1 MAGAAACHQGHG
13 RRSPLRCV
21 QGAMGQV
28 LPAAGGAYRLAHH
41 AAGCVPQRALARGA
55 GGAGR
60 RGGRGMRVLACA
72 AAGPAAAAWNQ
83 QGCNT
88 SCARFAS
95 SPIWR
100 CLPYLSGVELF
111 AREYIWMYAW
121 ANLCTPVTAMS
132 LCPPLTALPATPP
145 PAPVLE
151 VQRACHWST
160 AGRACGHARLPHRH
174 AGGLVSCTLLCLYSC
189 DVVSRCCCGQEC
201 GVSAAACRCP
211 YASGWAVYRLP
222 LWAWRCQLVFAH
234 SAGELVLPSALKG
247 VHPPDRQPPDC
258 PLGSLG
264 SLCTPAVGG
273 GRIPAEP

>member
-1 MAGAAACHQGHG
+1 M
-13 RRSPLRCV
+13 
-21 QGAMGQV
+21 

-60 RGGRGMRVLACA
+60 RGGRGRRVLACA

-88 SCARFAS
+88 SCVRFAS

-100 CLPYLSGVELF
+100 CLAILSGVELF
-111 AREYIWMYAW
+111 ARECIWMYAW

-211 YASGWAVYRLP
+211 YVSGWAAVQAAAVGMEVPAGVCSQCRGAGVAQCTQGCAPARSPTARLP
-222 LWAWRCQLVFAH
+222 LGLPGLPLHACSGRRAHPGRTLKSWR
-234 SAGELVLPSALKG
+234 AGLPRWRWLQAQCR
-247 VHPPDRQPPDC
+247 P
-258 PLGSLG
+258 
-264 SLCTPAVGG
+264 
-273 GRIPAEP
+273 